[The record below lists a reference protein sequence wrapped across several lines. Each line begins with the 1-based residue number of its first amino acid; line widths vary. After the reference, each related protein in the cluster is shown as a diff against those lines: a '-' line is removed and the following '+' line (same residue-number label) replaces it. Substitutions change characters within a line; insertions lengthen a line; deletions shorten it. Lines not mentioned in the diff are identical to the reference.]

1 MKIIQIFYSSSN
13 RIRQYERHPNPFTID
28 HHEGWYVVNLWGPVV
43 DRMFDDLEHIDVIRG
58 DASSIASSERKN
70 LNRNFTERKKVGRK
84 IDGLIRN
91 TDGLEYGGM
100 EAGRYYEGEKG
111 TKWLKESKLKLP
123 KLSRDMLVQLDHEKK
138 TVLEELEIVG
148 FVHGGRS
155 LMLIFVDIPK
165 GYICRLTRS
174 IVYEIPT
181 KIMSFYKALELISAV
196 WTAKLKVQR
205 TISIVEQPKTKISV
219 GIKRK
224 KSQEEKRFNGSNTS
238 PKRISTEHKVQEK
251 LEDLISRHEKL
262 SKEYEILT
270 NNNQNSENIIPISK
284 ELSELADIINPYKE
298 FKKTRGELLEINN
311 LLNDNSADSELKK
324 LAKEEYEST
333 IKQIKHLERFVVS
346 ALIPKDLAD
355 EGNAVLEVRAGTG
368 GDEAELF
375 AGEIFKMYEKFSLL
389 KHWKFEKLSVSES
402 DIGATASILGVGVYG
417 DLKYESGVHRVQR
430 VPITEKAGRIHTST
444 VTVAILPEST
454 KVDAKLKESDLII
467 QRYRSSGKGGQHV
480 NTTSSA
486 VRIKHIPTGIVVAIQ
501 DEPLRILGAKVY
513 DMERVKLQQERSE
526 TRKSQVGSGERS
538 EKIRTYNFSQNRITD
553 HRINLTIYDLE
564 SLLDSGEI
572 LQNIIDN
579 LKKIQIYT

>member
-1 MKIIQIFYSSSN
+1 MSNFSLYKTIFKSNLSNSTIINPNVFKISNNYLFHHSTHLFSLKPFLITRSSVSLVNSSN
-13 RIRQYERHPNPFTID
+13 
-28 HHEGWYVVNLWGPVV
+28 
-43 DRMFDDLEHIDVIRG
+43 
-58 DASSIASSERKN
+58 S
-70 LNRNFTERKKVGRK
+70 
-84 IDGLIRN
+84 LIFK
-91 TDGLEYGGM
+91 D
-100 EAGRYYEGEKG
+100 
-111 TKWLKESKLKLP
+111 SKLN
-123 KLSRDMLVQLDHEKK
+123 S
-138 TVLEELEIVG
+138 
-148 FVHGGRS
+148 
-155 LMLIFVDIPK
+155 
-165 GYICRLTRS
+165 
-174 IVYEIPT
+174 
-181 KIMSFYKALELISAV
+181 
-196 WTAKLKVQR
+196 
-205 TISIVEQPKTKISV
+205 
-219 GIKRK
+219 
-224 KSQEEKRFNGSNTS
+224 
-238 PKRISTEHKVQEK
+238 KVQEK

-270 NNNQNSENIIPISK
+270 NNNQISENIIPISK

-454 KVDAKLKESDLII
+454 EVDAKLKESDLII

-538 EKIRTYNFSQNRITD
+538 EKIRTYNFAQNRITD

>member
-1 MKIIQIFYSSSN
+1 VFVDELNRFSEITTIQGFRVALNKLSTKCLETSNKDDHFSLDTLHYIIN
-13 RIRQYERHPNPFTID
+13 TLIRQYERHPNPFTID

-196 WTAKLKVQR
+196 WTAK
-205 TISIVEQPKTKISV
+205 
-219 GIKRK
+219 
-224 KSQEEKRFNGSNTS
+224 
-238 PKRISTEHKVQEK
+238 
-251 LEDLISRHEKL
+251 
-262 SKEYEILT
+262 T

>member
-1 MKIIQIFYSSSN
+1 MVSLGDIGNNLSYEFNNVFENIISNKIKHEMAINIKYFDKCLISKLLSGLVLIPPSPSSLLIFSDFNSVNSSN
-13 RIRQYERHPNPFTID
+13 
-28 HHEGWYVVNLWGPVV
+28 
-43 DRMFDDLEHIDVIRG
+43 
-58 DASSIASSERKN
+58 S
-70 LNRNFTERKKVGRK
+70 
-84 IDGLIRN
+84 LIFK
-91 TDGLEYGGM
+91 D
-100 EAGRYYEGEKG
+100 
-111 TKWLKESKLKLP
+111 SKLN
-123 KLSRDMLVQLDHEKK
+123 S
-138 TVLEELEIVG
+138 
-148 FVHGGRS
+148 
-155 LMLIFVDIPK
+155 
-165 GYICRLTRS
+165 
-174 IVYEIPT
+174 
-181 KIMSFYKALELISAV
+181 
-196 WTAKLKVQR
+196 
-205 TISIVEQPKTKISV
+205 
-219 GIKRK
+219 
-224 KSQEEKRFNGSNTS
+224 
-238 PKRISTEHKVQEK
+238 KVQEK

-270 NNNQNSENIIPISK
+270 NNNQISENIIPISK

-402 DIGATASILGVGVYG
+402 DEATASILGVGVYG

-454 KVDAKLKESDLII
+454 EVDAKLKESDLII

-526 TRKSQVGSGERS
+526 TRKSQWREIRENKDLQFCSGN
-538 EKIRTYNFSQNRITD
+538 KYY
-553 HRINLTIYDLE
+553 IY
-564 SLLDSGEI
+564 
-572 LQNIIDN
+572 
-579 LKKIQIYT
+579 